1 MGAAKGSSADLLFLW
16 SLTIS
21 RKRRLGEKGQ
31 GQTPTENDSM
41 IAAIDLQEEET
52 YKGSAPETG
61 FLRACCGGWL
71 TLSPLP
77 TSGILTFQQTRV
89 QRPEELLTVALPPLG
104 TPCPALSLLVSP
116 SKPSSQGCVHLT
128 RPLCDHM
135 PSVAPASRPP
145 VLLVTFL
152 SSICVFV
159 FKIDLHLGAPG
170 WLSRLNPL
178 TTIHSVHVGWS

>member
-21 RKRRLGEKGQ
+21 RKRRSGEKGQ

-52 YKGSAPETG
+52 YEGSAPEKG
-61 FLRACCGGWL
+61 FVRACCGGWL

-77 TSGILTFQQTRV
+77 ASGILTFQQTRV
-89 QRPEELLTVALPPLG
+89 QRPEELLTVVLPPLG

-116 SKPSSQGCVHLT
+116 SRPSSQGCVHLT
-128 RPLCDHM
+128 RLLCDHM
-135 PSVAPASRPP
+135 PSRPP
-145 VLLVTFL
+145 VLLVTFP
-152 SSICVFV
+152 SGECVLV
-159 FKIDLHLGAPG
+159 FKIDLHFGAPG

-178 TTIHSVHVGWS
+178 TTIRSVHVGWS